1 MADSAGAGADLD
13 NLRYGRETEPFAR
26 DEYSCLKDTPVIE
39 AGLTSKE
46 FPWLSASPDGLVI
59 QDDGSVLVLEIKCP
73 VSEQD
78 GKIDVDWTIEGK
90 LKKSH
95 SYYAQVQVQMF
106 CCDVKLCHLYVY
118 GTQDSKNIPVGK
130 KW

>member
-1 MADSAGAGADLD
+1 MIETIEMMTTMKVMETTIKMMGDAEPCEDAEQAERWWS
-13 NLRYGRETEPFAR
+13 RE
-26 DEYSCLKDTPVIE
+26 
-39 AGLTSKE
+39 
-46 FPWLSASPDGLVI
+46 DG
-59 QDDGSVLVLEIKCP
+59 QDDGSVLVLEMKCP

-78 GKIDVDWTIEGK
+78 GKIDVDWIIEGK

-130 KW
+130 RW